1 MIRFR
6 LNAEVQVKFDN
17 EGTHSSR
24 CHPTEQCRFRAA
36 RAAWLWRSI
45 IAPMLLGGL
54 EVSAL
59 LPSAA
64 LADDSLS
71 QMKPKLV
78 FNLPAQPLVTA
89 LPLCPRSVAVLCAE
103 SCVSR
108 S

>member
-6 LNAEVQVKFDN
+6 LNAEVQVKFDH

-24 CHPTEQCRFRAA
+24 CHPTEQCRFRRGTRREVMA
-36 RAAWLWRSI
+36 I
-45 IAPMLLGGL
+45 DHIAPML
-54 EVSAL
+54 
-59 LPSAA
+59 SAA

-78 FNLPAQPLVTA
+78 FNIPAQPLVTA
-89 LPLCPRSVAVLCAE
+89 LPLGRRSVAVLCAE
-103 SCVSR
+103 SCVIR

>member
-24 CHPTEQCRFRAA
+24 CHPTEQCRFR
-36 RAAWLWRSI
+36 RGTRCVVMVI
-45 IAPMLLGGL
+45 DYIAPML
-54 EVSAL
+54 SA
-59 LPSAA
+59 S

-71 QMKPKLV
+71 QGRSLSS
-78 FNLPAQPLVTA
+78 TS
-89 LPLCPRSVAVLCAE
+89 PRS
-103 SCVSR
+103 R

>member
-24 CHPTEQCRFRAA
+24 CHRTEQCRFRRVTYRVVMAIDHCA
-36 RAAWLWRSI
+36 D
-45 IAPMLLGGL
+45 APGWHGG
-54 EVSAL
+54 
-59 LPSAA
+59 SAA

-78 FNLPAQPLVTA
+78 LNISAQPLVTA
-89 LPLCPRSVAVLCAE
+89 LPLGRRSVAVLCAE
-103 SCVSR
+103 SCVIR

>member
-1 MIRFR
+1 MKEHIQAVATRPKC
-6 LNAEVQVKFDN
+6 VGFD
-17 EGTHSSR
+17 
-24 CHPTEQCRFRAA
+24 AA

-45 IAPMLLGGL
+45 IAPM
-54 EVSAL
+54 L

-78 FNLPAQPLVTA
+78 FNIPAQPLVTA
-89 LPLCPRSVAVLCAE
+89 LPLGRRSVAVLCAE
-103 SCVSR
+103 SCVIR

>member
-6 LNAEVQVKFDN
+6 LNAEVQVKFDH

-24 CHPTEQCRFRAA
+24 CHPTEQCRFRRGTRRVVMAIDHCA
-36 RAAWLWRSI
+36 DI
-45 IAPMLLGGL
+45 LGGL

-78 FNLPAQPLVTA
+78 FNIPAQPLVTA
-89 LPLCPRSVAVLCAE
+89 LPLGRRSVAVLCAE
-103 SCVSR
+103 SCVIR

>member
-1 MIRFR
+1 MKEHIQ
-6 LNAEVQVKFDN
+6 AVATPPSSVGFD
-17 EGTHSSR
+17 
-24 CHPTEQCRFRAA
+24 AA

-45 IAPMLLGGL
+45 IVPMLLGGM
-54 EVSAL
+54 EVSD

-78 FNLPAQPLVTA
+78 YNIPAQPLVTA
-89 LPLCPRSVAVLCAE
+89 LPLGRRSVAVLCAE
-103 SCVSR
+103 SCVIR

>member
-1 MIRFR
+1 MKEHIQ
-6 LNAEVQVKFDN
+6 AVATPPSSVGFD
-17 EGTHSSR
+17 
-24 CHPTEQCRFRAA
+24 AA

-78 FNLPAQPLVTA
+78 FNIPAQPLVTA
-89 LPLCPRSVAVLCAE
+89 LPLGRRSVAVLCAE
-103 SCVSR
+103 SCVIR